1 MKIAAAVAGALV
13 LAAASFALGQET
25 GKPLTATYES
35 LADVILG
42 ANRAE
47 AGLVRSILEQHR
59 SNAGS
64 AYKSGDGNRAA
75 AEMALFAN
83 EGDNAVGGIRKR
95 LVTGG
100 HHHNADGEA
109 KGIFEPGFVVVT
121 REVTKECLAAS
132 MDMQKAADDAG
143 RKAAWV
149 RFEEAV
155 VKVMK

>member
-1 MKIAAAVAGALV
+1 MKIAAVVAGALV
-13 LAAASFALGQET
+13 LAAASFAIGQET
-25 GKPLTATYES
+25 GKPLVETYDS

-42 ANRAE
+42 ANKAE
-47 AGLVRSILEQHR
+47 KGIVRSLLEQHR
-59 SNAGS
+59 SQAGS

-95 LVTGG
+95 LLTGG
-100 HHHNADGEA
+100 HHHNAEGEA
-109 KGIFEPGFVVVT
+109 KGIFEEGYVIVT
-121 REVTKECLAAS
+121 REVKKECLAAS

-155 VKVMK
+155 VKVLK